1 MKRAGATYKYDLSL
15 PTEEM
20 YDLVDETRARLVRA
34 ASVAVSKSSVIR
46 DARVL
51 GYGHL
56 GDGNLHLNVSSPAGY
71 DAALERV
78 LEPFVYEWTAARR
91 GSVSAEHGVGAMK
104 PGELRHSKPPE
115 AVALMRGIKRLMD
128 PKGILNPYKVLPPEE
143 GVAVR
148 DGDGEGE
155 GEGDGEGRGGGT
167 RGGSRGGSRLPKG
180 GSVVRRGRRAARPV
194 VTTAARPA
202 VTTAAR
208 PAVTTAARPAVT
220 TVPAKTK

>member
-1 MKRAGATYKYDLSL
+1 M
-15 PTEEM
+15 
-20 YDLVDETRARLVRA
+20 
-34 ASVAVSKSSVIR
+34 
-46 DARVL
+46 L

-155 GEGDGEGRGGGT
+155 GEGDGEGRGG
-167 RGGSRGGSRLPKG
+167 
-180 GSVVRRGRRAARPV
+180 VARRVAGRVAPPQGRVGRPAGRRAARPV

>member
-148 DGDGEGE
+148 DGDGDGE
-155 GEGDGEGRGGGT
+155 GEGDGDGDRGVREGRGEGRASPREG
-167 RGGSRGGSRLPKG
+167 R
-180 GSVVRRGRRAARPV
+180 VRRGRRAARPDDRR
-194 VTTAARPA
+194 APGCDA
-202 VTTAAR
+202 AAR